1 MDYTIDELIKL
12 MQDNHDNEGYVNSMG
27 EELFLAIDDYISDY
41 GKIKVLMFNGDI
53 VEIHK
58 LFLLFDNVWIRYD
71 RGVEGL
77 TPLSLCLKDIKKVI
91 E

>member
-27 EELFLAIDDYISDY
+27 EELFLAIDDYIAEH
-41 GKIKVLMFNGDI
+41 GKIKALLYNGDI

-58 LFLLFDNVWIRYD
+58 LFLLFDDFWVRYD
-71 RGVEGL
+71 RGIEGL
-77 TPLSLCLKDIKKVI
+77 PPLALCLKDIKKVLK
-91 E
+91 